1 MARTKTET
9 DLRETPG
16 GVFIVSVKLHEQV
29 DILETKDDS
38 VRVRLPKVFGAP
50 CWLSA
55 GRRMSRTPDAPVPPI
70 DMKEASPG
78 NVRNQENAFG
88 VSGHY
93 LAAIARASIRSLMA
107 KPQMASGC
115 TGC

>member
-9 DLRETPG
+9 DLRATPG

-50 CWLSA
+50 VGFS
-55 GRRMSRTPDAPVPPI
+55 RRMSRTRTLQ
-70 DMKEASPG
+70 S
-78 NVRNQENAFG
+78 RQ
-88 VSGHY
+88 S
-93 LAAIARASIRSLMA
+93 
-107 KPQMASGC
+107 
-115 TGC
+115 T